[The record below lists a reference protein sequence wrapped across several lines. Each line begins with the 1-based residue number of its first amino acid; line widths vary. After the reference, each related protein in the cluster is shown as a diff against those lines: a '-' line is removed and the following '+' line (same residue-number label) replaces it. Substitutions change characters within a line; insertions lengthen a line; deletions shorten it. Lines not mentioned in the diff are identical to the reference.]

1 MSSIQIRSYNQM
13 RFPGKFIQTGCG
25 LLWLAFLVA
34 AMPAFSQATNLRST
48 NLVSEN
54 YQKEWTRVGFPPDF
68 KVSQVAQW
76 HVDPAKGEIVCDG
89 NGGHDWFRFNKEYS
103 NFAFHAEWR
112 FTKVKGNPHYNSGV
126 FFRNSENGT
135 TWHQAQTTPEGGYV
149 FGETPVNGKLT
160 AFNEQKN
167 MTENRV
173 KPAGQWNT
181 YDIRC
186 LGATCTLAVNGK
198 VVNTIQVGVDKG
210 YLGLESEGFQITFRN
225 LKVQELP

>member
-1 MSSIQIRSYNQM
+1 M
-13 RFPGKFIQTGCG
+13 GCA
-25 LLWLAFLVA
+25 LAWLAFMVA
-34 AMPAFSQATNLRST
+34 ALPGFSQATNLRST

-54 YQKEWTRVGFPPDF
+54 YKAEWTRVGFPPDF
-68 KVSQVAQW
+68 KVTDVPQW
-76 HVDPAKGEIVCDG
+76 HVDAATHEIVCDG
-89 NGGHDWFRFNKEYS
+89 NGGHDWLRFNHEYR
-103 NFAFHAEWR
+103 NFAFHVEWR
-112 FTKVKGNPHYNSGV
+112 FTKVKGTPNYNSGV
-126 FFRNSENGT
+126 FFRNNENGT
-135 TWHQAQTTPEGGYV
+135 IWHQAQTTPGGGYV

-160 AFNEQKN
+160 AFNEEKN

-186 LGATCTLAVNGK
+186 LDATCTLAVNGK
-198 VVNTIQVGVDKG
+198 VVNTIQVGVEKG